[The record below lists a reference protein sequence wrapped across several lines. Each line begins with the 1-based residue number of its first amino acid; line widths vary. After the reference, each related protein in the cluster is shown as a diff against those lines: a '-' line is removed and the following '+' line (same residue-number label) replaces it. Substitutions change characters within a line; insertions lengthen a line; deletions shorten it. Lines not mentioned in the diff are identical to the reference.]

1 MAETDP
7 MTVDE
12 RRKYLHKVRIRYWAA
27 QTKKERSRLLDEA
40 QAVTDLHRKS
50 LIRLLKGE
58 LARKR
63 RTRQRGKTYGLEV
76 DAAIHLIA
84 RSLDYPCAERLK
96 PNLVWMAKHLQA
108 HGELQVSEETLVL
121 LGRISISSLRRRLP
135 AAQHVAQR
143 IAHRQGKPAPIS
155 GLKALIPMRRMDWAE
170 RQAGHFEVDLVHHN
184 GMSAEGQYVHT
195 LQMVDVASG
204 WSECVAV
211 FGRSYLVMQDG
222 FERILARLPFPIRE
236 IHPDNGS
243 EFLNAHLLRFWQE
256 KVRAKV
262 SRSRPFHKN
271 DNRFVEENNFSLIR
285 AYVGYGRLDTVEQTR
300 LLNSLYDKLWLYHN
314 LFQPVLRLQ
323 DKRCL
328 PADEHHP
335 ARTRRIYAPALP
347 PFDRLCQLQA
357 IAPDKQVELLALR
370 QATNP
375 LALRR
380 EIQTLIDRL
389 SALPCAPQ
397 GVTEDVRL
405 TLREKALSPD

>member
-12 RRKYLHKVRIRYWAA
+12 RHKYLHKVRLRYWAA

-40 QAVTDLHRKS
+40 QAVLGLHRKS
-50 LIRLLKGE
+50 LIRLLNGE

-63 RTRQRGKTYGLEV
+63 RTRQRGKTYGAEV
-76 DAAIHLIA
+76 EAVIHLIA

-96 PNLVWMAKHLQA
+96 PNLVWMAKHLAA
-108 HGELQVSEETLVL
+108 HGELQVNETILAQL
-121 LGRISISSLRRRLP
+121 ERISVSSLGRRLP
-135 AAQHVAQR
+135 ASQQAAQR
-143 IAHRQGKPAPIS
+143 IAHRTGKAAPS
-155 GLKALIPMRRMDWAE
+155 NSLKARIPMRRIDWAE
-170 RQAGHFEVDLVHHN
+170 RQAGHFEVDLVHHSGIN
-184 GMSAEGQYVHT
+184 SEGQYVHT

-211 FGRSYLVMQDG
+211 LGRSYLVMRDG
-222 FERILARLPFPIRE
+222 FERLLARLPFPIRE

-243 EFLNAHLLRFWQE
+243 EFLNAHLLRFWRE
-256 KVRAKV
+256 KVRAEV

-300 LLNSLYDKLWLYHN
+300 LLNCLYDKLWLYHN
-314 LFQPVLRLQ
+314 FFQPVLRLQ
-323 DKRCL
+323 EKQFL
-328 PADEHHP
+328 PADGKQRS
-335 ARTRRIYAPALP
+335 RTRRIYGAALP
-347 PFDRLCQLQA
+347 PFDRLCHLQA
-357 IAPDKQVELLALR
+357 IAPDRQAELLALR

-375 LALRR
+375 LALRQ

-397 GVTEDVRL
+397 GMIEDVRL
-405 TLREKALSPD
+405 TLHEKVLSPL

>member
-12 RRKYLHKVRIRYWAA
+12 RRKYLHKIRLRYWAA

-40 QAVTDLHRKS
+40 QAVINLHRKS
-50 LIRLLKGE
+50 LIRLLNGE

-63 RTRQRGKTYGLEV
+63 RTRQRGKTYGAEV
-76 DAAIHLIA
+76 EAAIHLIA

-108 HGELQVSEETLVL
+108 HGELQVSEQTLVL
-121 LGRISISSLRRRLP
+121 LERISVSSLRRRLP
-135 AAQHVAQR
+135 ASQQAAQR
-143 IAHRQGKPAPIS
+143 IAHRQGKAAPTA

-170 RQAGHFEVDLVHHN
+170 REPGHFEVDLVHHS
-184 GMSAEGQYVHT
+184 GTSAEGQYVHT
-195 LQMVDVASG
+195 LQMVDVTTG

-211 FGRSYLVMQDG
+211 LGRSYLVMRDG
-222 FERILARLPFPIRE
+222 FERLLARLPFPIRE
-236 IHPDNGS
+236 LHPDNGS
-243 EFLNAHLLRFWQE
+243 EFLNAHLLRFWRE
-256 KVRAKV
+256 KVCAEV

-285 AYVGYGRLDTVEQTR
+285 AYVGYGRLDTVAQTR

-314 LFQPVLRLQ
+314 FFQPVLRLQ
-323 DKRCL
+323 EKRYL
-328 PADEHHP
+328 PADDHHP
-335 ARTRRIYAPALP
+335 ARTRRLYDAALP
-347 PFDRLCQLQA
+347 PFDRLCRLQA
-357 IAPDKQVELLALR
+357 IAPDKQAELLALR

-375 LALRR
+375 LVLRR
-380 EIQTLIDRL
+380 EIQALIDRL

-405 TLREKALSPD
+405 TLFEKALSPA

>member
-12 RRKYLHKVRIRYWAA
+12 RRKYLHKMRLRYWAA
-27 QTKKERSRLLDEA
+27 RKKKERSHLLDEA
-40 QAVTDLHRKS
+40 QAVLGMHRKS
-50 LIRLLKGE
+50 LIRLLNGE

-63 RTRQRGKTYGLEV
+63 RTRQRGKTYGAEV
-76 DAAIHLIA
+76 EAVIHLIA

-96 PNLVWMAKHLQA
+96 PNLVWMAKHLAA
-108 HGELQVSEETLVL
+108 HGELQVNEVL
-121 LGRISISSLRRRLP
+121 LGQLERISVSSLRRRLP
-135 AAQHVAQR
+135 ASQQAAQR
-143 IAHRQGKPAPIS
+143 IAHRPGKVAPSS
-155 GLKALIPMRRMDWAE
+155 GLKALIPMRRIDWAE
-170 RQAGHFEVDLVHHN
+170 RQAGHFEVDLVHHSGVN
-184 GMSAEGQYVHT
+184 PEGQYVHT

-211 FGRSYLVMQDG
+211 LGRSYLVMRDG

-243 EFLNAHLLRFWQE
+243 EFLNAHLLRFWRE
-256 KVRAKV
+256 KVRAEV

-300 LLNSLYDKLWLYHN
+300 LMNCLYDKLWLYHN
-314 LFQPVLRLQ
+314 FFQPVLRLQ
-323 DKRCL
+323 EKQYL
-328 PADEHHP
+328 PADGNHRG
-335 ARTRRIYAPALP
+335 RTRRIYDPALM
-347 PFDRLCQLQA
+347 PFDRLCRLQA
-357 IAPDKQVELLALR
+357 IAPDRQAELFALR

-375 LALRR
+375 LALRQ

-389 SALPCAPQ
+389 SALPCAPL
-397 GVTEDVRL
+397 GVIEDVHL
-405 TLREKALSPD
+405 TLDEKALSLV